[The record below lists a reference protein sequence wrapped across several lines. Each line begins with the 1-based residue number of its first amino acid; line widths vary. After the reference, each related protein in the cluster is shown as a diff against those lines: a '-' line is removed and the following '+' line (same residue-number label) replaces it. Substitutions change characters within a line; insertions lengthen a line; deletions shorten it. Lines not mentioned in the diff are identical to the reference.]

1 MKGQRAYKFR
11 LYPDREQAELF
22 QKTFGCCRFLYNHML
37 ADKTEMYEKTGK
49 MKRLTPAGYKKDH
62 PWLKEVDSLA
72 LANVQLHLEAA
83 YKKYFSQEKAG
94 HPKFKSKHRSRKSY
108 TTNVVN
114 GNIRVEGGKL
124 RLPKAGYVKIRC
136 HREIPEDY
144 VLKSVTVSMEPS
156 GKYYAALLYE
166 YPVSENQ
173 AGGKNMAA
181 RERAGTGGTPDVLG
195 IDFAMQGMAVF
206 SDGSRAGYPMYYR
219 KAQERISRE
228 QRKLSHCRKGSRN
241 YGKQKRI
248 LAKCYEKV
256 RNQRKDYL
264 HKLSRKIADGH
275 DAAAVEDIDMKG
287 MSRCLKFGKSVM
299 DDSYGAFRNMLSY
312 KLKDQGKELVV
323 VGRFF
328 PSSRMCSRCG
338 HVKEELRLDERIYR
352 CGCGNCMDRDVN
364 AAVNIREE
372 GRRILMSA

>member
-72 LANVQLHLEAA
+72 LANVQLHLESA

-299 DDSYGAFRNMLSY
+299 DDSYGAFRNMLGY

-372 GRRILMSA
+372 GCRILMSA